1 MEKYIEEV
9 NQEDL
14 LLARKK
20 TVADAFDIEPDA
32 LKDIPEEKVEELEV
46 AASKVTESIFDELW
60 NDEMSLLEKINIIVD
75 TMKESTSTEVVQT
88 ISKLTGMKFEEA
100 AEVFENLRA

>member
-14 LLARKK
+14 ELARKK
-20 TVADAFDIEPDA
+20 NVADTFGIESDA
-32 LKDIPEEKVEELEV
+32 LKEVPEDKIEELEV

-60 NDEMSLLEKINIIVD
+60 NDEMSLLEKINIIID
-75 TMKESTSTEVVQT
+75 NMKESTSTEVIQT
-88 ISKLTGMKFEEA
+88 ISSLTGMKFEEA
-100 AEVFENLRA
+100 TEVFENLRA